1 VSMFKVIVDSGETKF
16 GPSWTWL
23 DMASR
28 HVLSKVASSG
38 VHVPPQLA
46 EKIAELTGTLPRNKV
61 AFYNRALGAFESFG
75 LNRNGDGFEREWLQ
89 KKHATFVSN
98 AHYFAH
104 HKNNDPGLSRGRP
117 IASAFNDQTDMVDLI
132 IVADRDK
139 CAEQIQALES
149 GRRVPTSMGA
159 KVAFDV
165 CTIIGCGNRARNRS
179 EYCEHVS
186 KEARAPYGMCQV
198 LPDGQVCGVLNPD
211 PNFFDISDVI
221 VGAAAES
228 ETLLKVASAHGVVS
242 GAELGEIFGLGK
254 WAEENKSADIVKRIP
269 GSIDGYVTRG
279 MARLSTSEPSI
290 PDDVIDRAVTVGGF
304 DGLVRT
310 SAAMGIVLKPSEFSR
325 AAKLGSFNAPTLTEI
340 LSSECAP
347 KNILAGSPVDEVV
360 SLLTSFYPHRS
371 CHQPALV
378 NRVGQAKVAS
388 VVHVD
393 REDVRAKKMYVA
405 YRASLLNHNLDD
417 ESEFVA
423 MKLAGTNSLMNEKA
437 SRAYVMGAHLV
448 PSNSVLDR
456 VLDRAPKIANAGVVG
471 KVSASLADDIGVE
484 TLDLITV
491 QSLSK

>member
-1 VSMFKVIVDSGETKF
+1 MFKVILDSGETKF

-23 DMASR
+23 DMSSR
-28 HVLSKVASSG
+28 HVLSKVASAG

-61 AFYNRALGAFESFG
+61 AFYNRALGSFEAFG
-75 LNRNGDGFEREWLQ
+75 LNRNGDGFERDWLQ
-89 KKHATFVSN
+89 KKHATFVTN
-98 AHYFAH
+98 GHYFAH
-104 HKNNDPGLSRGRP
+104 HKNNDPSLSRGRP
-117 IASAFNDQTDMVDLI
+117 VASAFNDQTDMVDLI
-132 IVADRDK
+132 IVADREK

-165 CTIIGCGNRARNRS
+165 CTICSNRARNRT

-186 KEARAPYGMCQV
+186 KEAAAPYGMCQV

-211 PNFFDISDVI
+211 PSFFDISDVI

-228 ETLLKVASAHGVVS
+228 ETLLKVASSHGGIIS

-254 WAEENKSADIVKRIP
+254 WAESDKAADIVKNIP
-269 GSIDGYVTRG
+269 GHVDGYAVRG
-279 MARLSTSEPSI
+279 MSRMSTGEQSI
-290 PDDVIDRAVTVGGF
+290 PNDVIDRAVAVGGF

-325 AAKLGSFNAPTLTEI
+325 AAKLGSFNAPTLSEV
-340 LSSECAP
+340 LASECAP
-347 KNILAGSPVDEVV
+347 KKILAGSPVDEVV
-360 SLLTSFYPHRS
+360 SLLTAFYPHRS

-388 VVHVD
+388 IVHVD
-393 REDVRAKKMYVA
+393 REDVRAKKMYAA
-405 YRASLLNHNLDD
+405 YRASLMNHVLDD

-423 MKLAGTNSLMNEKA
+423 MKLAGTNSLMNGKA
-437 SRAYVMGAHLV
+437 SHAYVMGAHLV

-471 KVSASLADDIGVE
+471 KFSASLADDIGVE